1 MLCFNRDRWTGG
13 STGPPLP
20 KFIGFF
26 LSTSHEF
33 CRSVLELYEC
43 ILGICL
49 AMHNQS
55 LMIIGWCWWLP
66 TTLDHF
72 FQGVVVGALLNM
84 PLSDRQ
90 GLWII
95 DFLKSQVNVISSD
108 ACGRTSIPDCSV
120 SCPISWTSFP
130 LSDFRL
136 KFIFWSRWIWKDI
149 SGWRW
154 RNYNQCL

>member
-1 MLCFNRDRWTGG
+1 MARAQVLALCCALIVIGWTGG
-13 STGPPLP
+13 STGPLLP
-20 KFIGFF
+20 KIIGFF
-26 LSTSHEF
+26 WSTSHEF
-33 CRSVLELYEC
+33 CRSVSELYEC
-43 ILGICL
+43 ILGIWL
-49 AMHNQS
+49 AIHNQS
-55 LMIIGWCWWLP
+55 LMTIGWCWWLP

-95 DFLKSQVNVISSD
+95 GFLKSQVNVISSD
-108 ACGRTSIPDCSV
+108 ARGRTSIPDCSV

-136 KFIFWSRWIWKDI
+136 KFIFRSRWIWKDI
-149 SGWRW
+149 
-154 RNYNQCL
+154 